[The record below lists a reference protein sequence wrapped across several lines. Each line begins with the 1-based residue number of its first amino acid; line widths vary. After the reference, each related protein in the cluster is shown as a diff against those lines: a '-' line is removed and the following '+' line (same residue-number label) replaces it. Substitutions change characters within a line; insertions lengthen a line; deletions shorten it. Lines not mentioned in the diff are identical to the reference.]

1 MFDRL
6 PPFIH
11 VAARMVARLRRLAE
25 REWITLQRDPLHQ
38 RIATVALSSVMA
50 LTFGLTLHAMNSA
63 TERLGAHEVAYV
75 AVRELAPGDTL
86 DATAFV
92 TRHLPT
98 LALAPSTLHS
108 LPTSPVARQHIA
120 VGDLLTSSNV
130 RTTHVHVPR
139 GWQLVMVVPALPMPN
154 LMPGSIVDIV
164 VDAEVVASR
173 VRVDDTIDDGRQV
186 LVAVPPEQAAQV
198 ATLAVTG
205 QVSLITN

>member
-11 VAARMVARLRRLAE
+11 VAARMMSRLRRLAE

-38 RIATVALSSVMA
+38 RIAIIALSSVTA
-50 LTFGLTLHAMNSA
+50 LTFGLTLYAMNSA
-63 TERLGAHEVAYV
+63 TERLGKHEVAYV
-75 AVRELAPGDTL
+75 ATREIVPGEPL
-86 DATAFV
+86 DSTSFV
-92 TRHLPT
+92 ARQLPA

-108 LPTSPVARQHIA
+108 LPSSPVARQHIA
-120 VGDLLTSSNV
+120 VGDVLN
-130 RTTHVHVPR
+130 TTNLRSAHVHIPR
-139 GWQLVMVVPALPMPN
+139 GWQLVMVVPVLPMPN

-173 VRVDDTIDDGRQV
+173 VRVDETIDDGRQV
-186 LVAVPPEQAAQV
+186 LVAVPPERAAQV
-198 ATLAVTG
+198 ATLAVTD

>member
-38 RIATVALSSVMA
+38 RIVIIILSSVTA

-63 TERLGAHEVAYV
+63 TERLGEHEVAYV
-75 AVRELAPGDTL
+75 ATREVAPGESL
-86 DATAFV
+86 DSSTFV
-92 TRHLPT
+92 VRQLPA

-108 LPTSPVARQHIA
+108 LPSSPVARQHIA
-120 VGDLLTSSNV
+120 VGDLLTTSNV

-139 GWQLVMVVPALPMPN
+139 GWQLVMVVPALPMPH

-173 VRVDDTIDDGRQV
+173 VRVDDTMDDGRQV
-186 LVAVPPEQAAQV
+186 LVAVPPEQAALV